1 MGKKQKKKGPQTA
14 DKVPTVLPVQ
24 KCHLRLMRLERVKD
38 LLLIEEEFLANQ
50 ETGSAKPRE
59 EKEKEERSRVD
70 ELRGNPMSLGM

>member
-1 MGKKQKKKGPQTA
+1 
-14 DKVPTVLPVQ
+14 
-24 KCHLRLMRLERVKD
+24 MRLERVKD